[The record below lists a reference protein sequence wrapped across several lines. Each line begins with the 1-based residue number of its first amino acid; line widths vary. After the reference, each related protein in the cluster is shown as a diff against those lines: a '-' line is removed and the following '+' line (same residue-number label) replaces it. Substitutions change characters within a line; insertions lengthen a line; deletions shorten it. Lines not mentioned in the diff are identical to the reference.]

1 MTQLDEKIIS
11 QLAELMYENWNNLS
25 HKNEIKK
32 RINGLL
38 HRKKSS
44 NVIKE
49 YKDFL
54 NIIPKD
60 KKKSIPYMTVI
71 LALALCRRNLDDEE
85 VIYQSLEKNKLISS
99 LYGGMSI
106 LLNGKFKQLAIKLK
120 RQDNSFENKY
130 EFINRFQGEFL
141 YWDYIELFIAA
152 KIIQRDNQNLFEKLV
167 LKDKTR
173 LLLLNLTSGYF
184 HGEASEQF
192 ILTLIMGES
201 ELDRNAGFFLLVF
214 NLNRCIRD
222 VKQYERE
229 KELGINRPHPEIN
242 IIERQIKKELERID
256 NLLIKCN
263 GNIKVSLIINYLLS
277 EPSSF
282 LTTFRKLLLDPNH
295 KDYFI
300 KEVRNTKKINTLEK
314 VYYLLN
320 VVSNTRINKKP
331 KGYSKL
337 ELYNAIVDT
346 IIIFIR
352 EREGIYQWT
361 NREEEI
367 MQGICELLPQKPKYR
382 LVRFL
387 IKESEDVLCSRL
399 DELVRFDIFLKD
411 KSRQNIINGMLSTL
425 KNNLDIV

>member
-1 MTQLDEKIIS
+1 MQLDEKIIS

-38 HRKKSS
+38 HRKRSS
-44 NVIKE
+44 NVINE

-54 NIIPKD
+54 NIIPNE
-60 KKKSIPYMTVI
+60 KKKSIPLMTVI
-71 LALALCRRNLDDEE
+71 LVLALCRRNLDEEE
-85 VIYQSLEKNKLISS
+85 VIYESLEKNKLIPS

-106 LLNGKFKQLAIKLK
+106 LLNGKSKQLAIKLK
-120 RQDNSFENKY
+120 WQDNSFENKY

-152 KIIQRDNQNLFEKLV
+152 KIIQRHNQKKFEELV
-167 LKDKTR
+167 LKDRTR

-184 HGEASEQF
+184 NGEASEQF
-192 ILTLIMGES
+192 ILTLIKGES
-201 ELDRNAGFFLLVF
+201 ELDRNAGFFLLTF
-214 NLNRCIRD
+214 KLNRYIRD
-222 VKQYERE
+222 VIQYEKE

-242 IIERQIKKELERID
+242 IIERQIKKELERIES
-256 NLLIKCN
+256 LLIQCD
-263 GNIKVSLIINYLLS
+263 GDIKVSLIINYLLS
-277 EPSSF
+277 EPSIFMESF
-282 LTTFRKLLLDPNH
+282 GKLLLDPNH

-300 KEVRNTKKINTLEK
+300 NEIRNTKKINTLEK

-320 VVSNTRINKKP
+320 VVSNTRVNKKP

-337 ELYNAIVDT
+337 ELYNALVDT

-352 EREGIYQWT
+352 DRKGIYQWA

-382 LVRFL
+382 LFRFL
-387 IKESEDVLCSRL
+387 IKESQDVLCSRL

-411 KSRQNIINGMLSTL
+411 KNRQNIINGMLSIL
-425 KNNLDIV
+425 KSNLDIE